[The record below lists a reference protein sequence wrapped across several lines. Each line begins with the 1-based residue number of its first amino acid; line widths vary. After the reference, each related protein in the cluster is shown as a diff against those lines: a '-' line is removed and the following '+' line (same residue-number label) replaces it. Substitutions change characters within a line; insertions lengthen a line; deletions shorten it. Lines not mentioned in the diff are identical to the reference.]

1 MQAKRDGYFDS
12 FNYRQRQRANANRND
27 VVDNNNTVHDANVGS
42 ASAASR
48 CFCN

>member
-1 MQAKRDGYFDS
+1 VQAKRDGYFGS